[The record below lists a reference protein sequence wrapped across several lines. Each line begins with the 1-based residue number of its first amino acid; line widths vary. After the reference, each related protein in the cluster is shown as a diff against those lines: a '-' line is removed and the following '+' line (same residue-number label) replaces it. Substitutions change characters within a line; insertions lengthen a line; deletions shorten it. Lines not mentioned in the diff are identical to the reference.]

1 MLNEAMFL
9 SVLRGVGSYFQLNI
23 FNVFGTHLNVL
34 FHFYGLMKVR
44 FASFFSNKPLSQLS
58 QNVKKRHC
66 TR

>member
-34 FHFYGLMKVR
+34 FHFPGLMKVR
-44 FASFFSNKPLSQLS
+44 FVSFFPMSLYLS
-58 QNVKKRHC
+58 
-66 TR
+66 